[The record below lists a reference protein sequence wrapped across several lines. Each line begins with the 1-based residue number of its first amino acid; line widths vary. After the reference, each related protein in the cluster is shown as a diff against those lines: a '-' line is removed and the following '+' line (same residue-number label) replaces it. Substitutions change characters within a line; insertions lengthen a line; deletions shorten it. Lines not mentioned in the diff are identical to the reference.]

1 MRTKQG
7 CEGAK
12 LVNHQQGGSKMFKQ
26 LKGQKGFTLIELMI
40 VVAIIGILAAIAI
53 PNFLTYQLKSRQ
65 SEAKTNLQAIKTSE
79 VAFQAERGCY
89 IGITAEGVATPAA
102 GTKTAPFTWGIGL
115 PATVPA
121 VGWCVAGGTFAGVST
136 DIGFKATGNV
146 MYLYGVNATTVAAPG
161 LYTTATS
168 CAAVVALANGAVGA
182 GALGNNNFLAEAQ
195 TNLDGD
201 GAISTWDSTVDH
213 GANDCVTGVY

>member
-1 MRTKQG
+1 M
-7 CEGAK
+7 C
-12 LVNHQQGGSKMFKQ
+12 KQ

-65 SEAKTNLQAIKTSE
+65 AEAKTNLQAIKTSE

-89 IGITAEGVATPAA
+89 VGITAEGVVVPAA
-102 GTKTAPFTWGIGL
+102 GLNTAPFTWGIGL

-121 VGWCVAGGTFAGVST
+121 VGWCIAGGTFAGVFT

-146 MYLYGVNATTVAAPG
+146 MYLYGVDATTVAAPG
-161 LYTTATS
+161 LYTTVTS
-168 CAAVVALANGAVGA
+168 CALYPLATGTTATGVI
-182 GALGNNNFLAEAQ
+182 GNNNFVGVAKS
-195 TNLDGD
+195 NLDGD
-201 GAISTWDSTVDH
+201 GLVSTWASTTDH
-213 GANDCVTGVY
+213 GATDCTTGVY